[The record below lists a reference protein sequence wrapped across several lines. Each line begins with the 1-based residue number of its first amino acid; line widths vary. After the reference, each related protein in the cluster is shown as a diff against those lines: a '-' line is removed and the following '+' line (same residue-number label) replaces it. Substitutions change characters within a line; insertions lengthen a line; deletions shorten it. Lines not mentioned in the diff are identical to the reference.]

1 MVKKRKKQD
10 GSNKITQNLRKVQS
24 NKINCW
30 HKSKIK
36 IKKSK
41 KMSSRFILITETKV
55 NSVVCIKLTNK
66 ICKKFTIGQ
75 RKTPTLK
82 IVDQVY

>member
-10 GSNKITQNLRKVQS
+10 GSNKITQNWRKVQS

-41 KMSSRFILITETKV
+41 KMSSRLTVITETKV
-55 NSVVCIKLTNK
+55 NSVAYINLTNK
-66 ICKKFTIGQ
+66 IC
-75 RKTPTLK
+75 
-82 IVDQVY
+82 